1 MPVDLLLVFFVTACL
16 LAVAPGP
23 DNIFVLTQSLV
34 YGSRAG
40 LLVILGLCTGLVL
53 HTALV
58 TLGLAALI
66 ASSASLLLLIKLIG
80 AAYLLYLA
88 GQNWQASRQPQA
100 KAAALKLGDWQLY
113 RRGIIMN
120 ATNPKVGMFFL
131 AFLPQFVDVSYGPVS
146 RQMVLLGM
154 LFILSTLLVFGGIA
168 LIAGQLGKGLEEF
181 GSTRIRFMRLVSVV
195 FVLLALNL
203 FIDLI

>member
-1 MPVDLLLVFFVTACL
+1 MPVDLLWLFFVTACL

-23 DNIFVLTQSLV
+23 DNIFVLTQSLA

-53 HTALV
+53 HTTLV

-66 ASSASLLLLIKLIG
+66 ASSDSLLLMIKLIG

-88 GQNWQASRQPQA
+88 WQHWQASRQPQA
-100 KAAALKLGDWQLY
+100 KAAALKLGGWQLY

-131 AFLPQFVDVSYGPVS
+131 AFLPQFVDVSHGPVS
-146 RQMVLLGM
+146 RQIVILGM
-154 LFILSTLLVFGGIA
+154 LFILATLLIFGGMA
-168 LIAGQLGKGLEEF
+168 LIAGQLGKGLVGF
-181 GSTRIRFMRLVSVV
+181 GSTGTGFTRLVSVV

-203 FIDLI
+203 FVDLI